1 MQRSP
6 TLNLSTLGLVLIT
19 SLMLLPILVVGSALF
34 DPFADIWQHLS
45 EFVLPRVAKN
55 TLILLVMVG
64 IGAGTLGTLLA
75 WVTSVYDFPFRRFFR
90 WALMLPLAIPA
101 YVLAFVSVGF
111 LDYTGVV
118 QTTLRSF
125 GITSGVPSLNNVW
138 AAGIILS
145 FAFYPYVY
153 LLARA
158 AFISQGKRSLEAGAM
173 LGFTHRQCFYKIA
186 LPQARPWII
195 GGILLALMEVL
206 ADFGAVSV
214 FNVDT
219 FTTAIYKAWFS
230 LFSLT
235 TAAQLSAML
244 VFVVFFVLLFEQYWQ
259 SKRSYTQKTNSKRSS
274 FIPVSRPKAIGITLF
289 CASVFIVSFVIPV
302 IQLVYWTSQSWQ
314 IDLDARYI
322 GFVWNTITIASITA
336 VIVALI
342 GMFLSWVKRQ
352 QSKQHSN
359 KHSGKHA
366 LATKA
371 LISLATLG
379 YAVPGT
385 VLAVGAFIPIAWLDN
400 LLIELSITHAQAL
413 AGSVMVM
420 LVALS
425 IRFLAVAFSP
435 IDRQLQR
442 LSSSQEH
449 AANLLTER
457 KLTRWQRVYLPTLR
471 PGVLSALLIAFVE
484 VTKEMPITLMTR
496 RDGWDTLAVRIY
508 QMTAEGM
515 WERAA
520 MPSLFIILVGL
531 VPVWLLIRES
541 ER

>member
-1 MQRSP
+1 MPRFP
-6 TLNLSTLGLVLIT
+6 TFNLSLIGLVCIT
-19 SLMLLPILVVGSALF
+19 SLMLLPVLVVGASLF
-34 DPFADIWQHLS
+34 EPFADIWQHMGQH
-45 EFVLPRVAKN
+45 VLPRVATN
-55 TLILLVMVG
+55 TLILLCCVG
-64 IGAGTLGTLLA
+64 VGTAIIGTLLA
-75 WVTSVYDFPFRRFFR
+75 WITSVYDFPLRGFFR
-90 WALMLPLAIPA
+90 WALMLPLAMPA

-111 LDYTGVV
+111 LDYTGIL
-118 QTTLRSF
+118 QTTLRAV
-125 GITSGVPSLNNVW
+125 GNTTTMPSLNNVW
-138 AAGIILS
+138 GASVILS

-173 LGFTHRQCFYKIA
+173 LGLSNRQCFYKIA

-195 GGILLALMEVL
+195 GGVLLALMETL

-235 TAAQLSAML
+235 TAAQLAALLIML
-244 VFVVFFVLLFEQYWQ
+244 VLCVLLFEQYWQ
-259 SKRSYTQKTNSKRSS
+259 AKRQHSTTQKHLSL
-274 FIPVSRPKAIGITLF
+274 IPVGGLKGLGLTLL
-289 CASVFIVSFVIPV
+289 CATVFLLTFLLPM
-302 IQLVYWTSQSWQ
+302 IQLGIWTASAWA
-314 IDLDARYI
+314 IDLDTRYI
-322 GFVWNTITIASITA
+322 DFVLNTVTLAGITA
-336 VIVALI
+336 VIVACV
-342 GMFLSWVKRQ
+342 GMFLAWTKRQ
-352 QSKQHSN
+352 QQGISSK
-359 KHSGKHA
+359 
-366 LATKA
+366 L
-371 LISLATLG
+371 LVSLATLG

-385 VLAVGAFIPIAWLDN
+385 VLAVGVFIPIAWLDN
-400 LLIELSITHAQAL
+400 LLMNTGITASQLLS
-413 AGSVMVM
+413 GSVWVM
-420 LVALS
+420 IIALS

-442 LSSSQEH
+442 LSTSQEQ
-449 AANLLTER
+449 AATLLTTER
-457 KLTRWQRVYLPTLR
+457 VKRWRGVYFPAMR
-471 PGVLSALLIAFVE
+471 SGVLSALLIAFVE

-531 VPVWLLIRES
+531 VPVWLLIRET